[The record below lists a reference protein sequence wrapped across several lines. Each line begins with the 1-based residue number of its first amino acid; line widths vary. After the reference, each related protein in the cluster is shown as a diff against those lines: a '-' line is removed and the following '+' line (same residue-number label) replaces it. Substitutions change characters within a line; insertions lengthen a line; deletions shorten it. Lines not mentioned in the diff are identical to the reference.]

1 MAEQFETTYPLS
13 SIQQGMLF
21 HHLSSP
27 GSGVDIEQIVA
38 SLDEAIDVPA
48 LRRAFEA
55 VTARHAV
62 LRTSFRWENVDEP
75 VQDVHRAVTLPVL
88 IEDWRGVPAA
98 EHAARLEDHL
108 RRERERGFD
117 LREAPLQRLAIFQTA
132 DCHFDVIWTFHH
144 ILLDG
149 RSFPIVLSEVFAI
162 YEASL
167 RNETLALPVALPYR
181 SHVEHI
187 ARQDIAAATAFWR
200 ARLAGF
206 RTPTPLPGSAAAG
219 PVTGRG
225 EREIALPAELTTA
238 LANFA
243 REQDVALS
251 TLVQGALG
259 LVLSRFSGEHDVVFG
274 ATRAGRATSVEG
286 AEAMVGLFI
295 NTLPVRLH
303 VEPEQS
309 VGAWLRELRERER
322 AVRPYEQTPLVE
334 VQAASELQAGAS
346 LFESLLVFD
355 HDLLDSQMRARGT
368 GSEQR
373 RFRLIER
380 TNYPLTLYAY
390 AEPQLLLKLS
400 YDTPRFDASEA
411 DRLLGQLAQLLEE
424 LARDAARPLAAL
436 PRLSAAEEQLLLR
449 TWNDTATDF
458 PRDTC
463 VHQLIEAQAART
475 PDAVAVV
482 FGDAQL
488 SYREL
493 NERANRLAHH
503 LRALDVGP
511 DVRVGICAER
521 SLDLMVGL
529 LAIHKAGGAY
539 VPLDPTYPKDR
550 IAFMIEDADVPVL
563 VTQAHLVADLPRH
576 RARLVLL
583 DADAQE
589 FARLPAKN
597 PLSGV
602 TPANLAYVI
611 YTSGSTGKPKGV
623 MVEHRNVVNFMTG
636 MDARVPNDGEARVW
650 LAVTSL
656 SFDISVLELFWT
668 LARGFRVVL
677 HEDESRVAAHA
688 PVGRFT
694 DRPIQ
699 FSLMYFASEDGAGD
713 DKYRLLLEGAKF
725 ADAHDF
731 AAVWMPERHFHAFGG
746 LFPNPAVTSAA
757 IAAVTHRV
765 GLRAGS
771 VVMALHHPARVA
783 EEWAL
788 VDNLSNGRVGISFAS
803 GWQPRDFVLKP
814 EAFADARNLMIEGID
829 QVRRLWRGESL
840 PFTGPN
846 GQTFEI
852 QTLPRPIQSELPV
865 WLTSAGSADTYRKA
879 GEIGAHVLTH
889 LLGQTI
895 EELADKLL
903 LYREA
908 WKKAGHPGEGHVT
921 LMLHTFVGDDL
932 ESVRATVRKPM
943 VDYLGSSLGLIKNF
957 ATTWTA
963 FKKRADGAT
972 VDDLDLDDLSPEEMD
987 GLLEYSFER
996 YFETSALFGTPDRCL
1011 AMADRLKG
1019 LGVDEIACLIDFGVD
1034 TNVVLEHL
1042 ADLNRVRE
1050 LAQPRSAVRVEQVSV
1065 ATQVQ
1070 RHGVTHMQC
1079 TPTLASMLLQGED
1092 AGALAS
1098 LRVLL
1103 IGGEAF
1109 PASLAAQLAQVTPA
1123 KLVNMYGP
1131 TETTIWSSTHAVDGR
1146 DESIPIGRPIA
1157 NTELYVLDADR
1168 RPLPVGVAGE
1178 LYIGGDGVTRGYLNR
1193 PELSAERFVP
1203 DPFRAT
1209 KGARLYRTGDLARW
1223 RADGV
1228 MEFLGRID
1236 HQVKI
1241 RGHRIELGEIESAL
1255 TDHPGVREA
1264 VVIAREDIPG
1274 DVRLVGYVI
1283 PSESH
1288 TQHFRD
1294 PAVTAKELRE
1304 QLRARLPEFMV
1315 PSHFVVLDAFPQT
1328 PNRKIDRK
1336 ALPSPVAAIAATHT
1350 PTDAVA
1356 AQPSSEIEKSIVTI
1370 WREVLHVE
1378 RIGLED
1384 NFFDLG
1390 GHSLLAVK
1398 AHRRLSQALPRK
1410 ISITDL
1416 FRFPTVRSLA
1426 EYVTEGETGGSRE
1439 QTQDRAEMRQKAL
1452 AQRRGLR
1459 SGRRDRG
1466 DDGASS

>member
-1 MAEQFETTYPLS
+1 MAEQLEATYGLS
-13 SIQQGMLF
+13 PIQQGMLF

-27 GSGVDIEQIVA
+27 HSGVDIEQIVA
-38 SLDEAIDVPA
+38 SLDEALDVSA
-48 LRRAFEA
+48 FQRAFEQ
-55 VTARHAV
+55 VVARNAV
-62 LRTSFRWENVDEP
+62 LRTSFRWEIVDEP
-75 VQDVHRAVTLPVL
+75 VQDVHRAVVLPVL
-88 IEDWRGVPAA
+88 IEDWRSVPAT
-98 EHAARLEDHL
+98 EQSARLENHL
-108 RRERERGFD
+108 RAERERGFD
-117 LREAPLQRLAIFQTA
+117 LREAPLQRLAIIRTA
-132 DCHFDVIWTFHH
+132 ETHFEVIWTFHH

-149 RSFPIVLSEVFAI
+149 RSFPIALSEVFAI
-162 YEASL
+162 YDASL
-167 RNETLALPVALPYR
+167 RGETAPRPAPRPYR
-181 SHVEHI
+181 DHVEHV
-187 ARQDIAAATAFWR
+187 ARQELGDAAAFWR

-206 RTPTPLPGSAAAG
+206 QTATPLPGSSTAG
-219 PVTGRG
+219 RATGRG
-225 EREIALPAELTTA
+225 ERELALPAELTAT
-238 LANFA
+238 LVRFA
-243 REQDVALS
+243 REQEV
-251 TLVQGALG
+251 TLNTIVQGAFG

-286 AEAMVGLFI
+286 ADAMIGLFI
-295 NTLPVRLH
+295 NTLPVR
-303 VEPEQS
+303 VQIDPEQA
-309 VGAWLRELRERER
+309 VGAWLRALRESER
-322 AVRPYEQTPLVE
+322 AVRPHEQTPLVE
-334 VQAASELQAGAS
+334 VQGASALQAGAS

-355 HDLLDSQMRARGT
+355 HDLLDSQMRARGA

-373 RFRLIER
+373 RFRLLER

-390 AEPQLLLKLS
+390 AESQLLLKLS
-400 YDTPRFDASEA
+400 YDTPRFDASDA
-411 DRLLGQLAQLLEE
+411 DRLLGQLAQLLEA
-424 LARDAARPLAAL
+424 LARDAARPISAL
-436 PRLSAAEEQLLLR
+436 PRLSAADEQLLLR
-449 TWNDTATDF
+449 TWNDTATEY
-458 PRDTC
+458 PRDAC
-463 VHQLIEAQAART
+463 VHQLFEAQVART
-475 PDAVAVV
+475 PDAIAIV
-482 FGDAQL
+482 FGDAKL
-488 SYREL
+488 TYREL

-563 VTQAHLVADLPRH
+563 VTQAHLVAELPRH

-583 DADAQE
+583 DADEQE

-597 PLSGV
+597 PISGV
-602 TPANLAYVI
+602 TPAHLAYVI

-636 MDARVPNDGEARVW
+636 MDARVPSDGDDRVW

-677 HEDESRVAAHA
+677 HEDESRVAAHTA
-688 PVGRFT
+688 TVRFP

-699 FSLMYFASEDGAGD
+699 FSLMYFASEDGAGA
-713 DKYRLLLEGAKF
+713 DKYRLLIEGARF

-746 LFPNPAVTSAA
+746 LFPNPAVTGAALAA
-757 IAAVTHRV
+757 ITQRV
-765 GLRAGS
+765 ALRAGS
-771 VVMALHHPARVA
+771 VVMPLHHPARVA

-814 EAFADARNLMIEGID
+814 EAFADARRLMIEGID

-840 PFTGPN
+840 PFPGPN
-846 GQTFEI
+846 GQSFDV
-852 QTLPRPIQSELPV
+852 QTLPRPIQPELPV
-865 WLTSAGSADTYRKA
+865 WLTSAGSAETYRKA
-879 GEIGAHVLTH
+879 GEIGAYVLTH
-889 LLGQTI
+889 LLGQTVD
-895 EELADKLL
+895 ELAEKLR
-903 LYREA
+903 LYRDA
-908 WKKAGHPGEGHVT
+908 WKQAGHAGEGHVT
-921 LMLHTFVGDDL
+921 LMLHTFVGDDI

-943 VDYLGSSLGLIKNF
+943 VEYLSSSLGLIKNF

-963 FKKRADGAT
+963 FKKGADGAA

-1034 TNVVLEHL
+1034 ANVVLEHL
-1042 ADLNRVRE
+1042 GDLNRVRE

-1065 ATQVQ
+1065 ATQIG

-1109 PASLAAQLAQVTPA
+1109 PASLAAQLAQISPA
-1123 KLVNMYGP
+1123 QIVNMYGP

-1157 NTELYVLDADR
+1157 NTELYVLDTER
-1168 RPLPVGVAGE
+1168 RPLPLGVAGE

-1193 PELSAERFVP
+1193 PELTAERFVP
-1203 DPFRAT
+1203 DPFRKAD
-1209 KGARLYRTGDLARW
+1209 GARLYRTGDLARW
-1223 RADGV
+1223 RPDGV

-1255 TDHPGVREA
+1255 TDHVGVREA

-1288 TQHFRD
+1288 ALSFRE
-1294 PAVTAKELRE
+1294 AGAAAKELRE

-1315 PSHFVVLDAFPQT
+1315 PSHFVVLEAFPQT

-1336 ALPSPVAAIAATHT
+1336 ALPSPIAATPVQSAT
-1350 PTDAVA
+1350 ETA
-1356 AQPSSEIEKSIVTI
+1356 ATQPNSEIEKSIVTV
-1370 WREVLHVE
+1370 WREVLHIE
-1378 RIGLED
+1378 RVGIDD

-1398 AHRRLSQALPRK
+1398 AHRRLSAVLPRK

-1416 FRFPTVRSLA
+1416 FRFPTVRALA
-1426 EYVTEGETGGSRE
+1426 EYVSEGETGASRE
-1439 QTQDRAEMRQKAL
+1439 QTQDRAELRQKAL

-1466 DDGASS
+1466 EDGPGS